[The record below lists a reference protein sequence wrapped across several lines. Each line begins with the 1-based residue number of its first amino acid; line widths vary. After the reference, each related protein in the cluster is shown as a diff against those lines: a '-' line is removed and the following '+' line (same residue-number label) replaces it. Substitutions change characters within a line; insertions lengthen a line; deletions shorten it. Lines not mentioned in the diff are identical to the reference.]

1 MNDIPTTPAAA
12 PTAGPELCGGLAG
25 PKETATPNAWPE
37 MPATSFPEP
46 RRNSYAVR
54 ERWRE
59 VARMVVLGVRNGV
72 IAQELDLTPGTV
84 SSILRQPETQ
94 QYIEELR
101 TMRDENVADV
111 HDRIVSCADNAVNF
125 LEAILSGQEDVSQ
138 ALKLKAA
145 LTILDRA
152 GHPAATKNI
161 HVGLTGHLSAQDIE
175 DMRRRAQASGSMV
188 AQQVEDLTDMTAM
201 SASQVEDLTDTFA
214 SSATALNA
222 EENAQ

>member
-1 MNDIPTTPAAA
+1 MTDPI
-12 PTAGPELCGGLAG
+12 TASEANLIAGEELRGDLVRS
-25 PKETATPNAWPE
+25 KETATPNAWPE

-59 VARMVVLGVRNGV
+59 VARMVVLGVRTGV
-72 IAQELDLTPGTV
+72 IAQELDLTPSTV

-125 LEAILSGQEDVSQ
+125 LEAILSGNEDVSQ

-175 DMRRRAQASGSMV
+175 DMRRRAMDSGSMV
-188 AQQVEDLTDMTAM
+188 AE
-201 SASQVEDLTDTFA
+201 QVEDLTDTL
-214 SSATALNA
+214 ATEAA
-222 EENAQ
+222 TFGAKENGDE

>member
-1 MNDIPTTPAAA
+1 MADPLTTSEASD
-12 PTAGPELCGGLAG
+12 LARS
-25 PKETATPNAWPE
+25 KETAAPNAWPE
-37 MPATSFPEP
+37 MPAASFPEP

-59 VARMVVLGVRNGV
+59 VARMVVLGVRTGV
-72 IAQELDLTPGTV
+72 IAQELDLTPSTV

-125 LEAILSGQEDVSQ
+125 LEAILSGSEDVSQ

-175 DMRRRAQASGSMV
+175 DMRRRAMDSGSMV
-188 AQQVEDLTDMTAM
+188 AQQVEDLTDLTDLTAM
-201 SASQVEDLTDTFA
+201 HAPQVEDLMDA
-214 SSATALNA
+214 QESA
-222 EENAQ
+222 Q

>member
-1 MNDIPTTPAAA
+1 MNDIPTTPAA
-12 PTAGPELCGGLAG
+12 GEELRSDLERS
-25 PKETATPNAWPE
+25 KETATPNAWPE
-37 MPATSFPEP
+37 MPAASFPEP
-46 RRNSYAVR
+46 RRNSYSVR

-59 VARMVVLGVRNGV
+59 VARLVVLGVRTGV
-72 IAQELDLTPGTV
+72 IAQELDLTPSTV

-125 LEAILSGQEDVSQ
+125 LEAILSGNEDVSQ

-175 DMRRRAQASGSMV
+175 DMRRRAMDSGSMV
-188 AQQVEDLTDMTAM
+188 AEQVEDLTDLTAM
-201 SASQVEDLTDTFA
+201 HAPQVEDLTDTL
-214 SSATALNA
+214 ATEAATLGA
-222 EENAQ
+222 KENGDE

>member
-1 MNDIPTTPAAA
+1 MNDLPTTSEL
-12 PTAGPELCGGLAG
+12 AGPETCGDLTRS
-25 PKETATPNAWPE
+25 KETATHDAWPE
-37 MPATSFPEP
+37 MPTTSFPEP

-59 VARMVVLGVRNGV
+59 VARMVVLGVRNNV
-72 IAQELDLTPGTV
+72 IAQELDLSPGTV
-84 SSILRQPETQ
+84 TSILRQPETQ

-125 LEAILSGQEDVSQ
+125 LEAILNGNEDVSQ

-188 AQQVEDLTDMTAM
+188 AQQVEYLTDLTAM
-201 SASQVEDLTDTFA
+201 DASP
-214 SSATALNA
+214 LNA
-222 EENAQ
+222 EENTK